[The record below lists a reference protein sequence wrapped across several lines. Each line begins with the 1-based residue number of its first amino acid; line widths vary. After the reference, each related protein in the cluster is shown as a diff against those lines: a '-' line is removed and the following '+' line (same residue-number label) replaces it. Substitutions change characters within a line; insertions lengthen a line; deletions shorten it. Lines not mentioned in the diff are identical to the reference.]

1 MITIDGVEYTEDQ
14 LSDEQK
20 YLIAQVQDV
29 DSKLRNLQFQA
40 DQLNAA
46 RRVFSDS
53 LVESFKEGDE

>member
-46 RRVFSDS
+46 RKAFSDS